1 MINELLKYYFK
12 LKYIKYIAFYILVC
26 ITIYPIDNLAIPFI
40 NSKLYPLLGIDDNKV
55 IELLIGLL
63 ICFSISAIMKI
74 FKDLLKHNIGPI
86 MTNKIRTRF
95 FELIIKRYSKNFENI
110 QSGDLLAKLMYIPEQ
125 IKQLMLYVFDNILP
139 DLLGITT
146 IIVIMYFKNRTVMKL
161 YILFAII
168 ILVINL
174 TIFINDTFFNKM
186 DDFIKHKYFIN
197 NKFSEKIN
205 NLFQI
210 YINNNIENEKDEFF
224 KYERENRDK
233 RVLHEKLLYSTHHI
247 NRIIAIIITII
258 ILKYCYDN
266 LKSGKIDYSEIIFIL
281 TIHTNMYRYLFISTF
296 ILSVKVG
303 FKQINVSMASEI
315 KDLLNTNITGKE
327 EINIKQIKVSDI
339 GFKYP
344 NTDNMILDN
353 VNLAINK
360 GDMIVIFGKSGSG
373 KSTIFKLLMGF
384 YSPTNGN
391 ITVNDTD
398 INNVDLKYYRN
409 QFAYVGQDTK
419 LFDMSIMDNIK
430 YSIDVTNDE
439 IYAIISKYNINPV
452 YEKLEKGLDT
462 GAGVDG
468 NNLSGGQRQMVLIL
482 RALLKK
488 PLIYLFD
495 EPTAALDPNTRTIIY
510 NILRDIKETTIVIS
524 HDPKI
529 AEYLKTVYY
538 LENKKLVEK

>member
-1 MINELLKYYFK
+1 ML
-12 LKYIKYIAFYILVC
+12 
-26 ITIYPIDNLAIPFI
+26 IT
-40 NSKLYPLLGIDDNKV
+40 
-55 IELLIGLL
+55 LI
-63 ICFSISAIMKI
+63 IFFSISAITRI
-74 FKDLLKHNIGPI
+74 FKDLLKDKIGPI
-86 MTNKIRTRF
+86 ITNKIRIRF

-110 QSGDLLAKLMYIPEQ
+110 QSGDLLAKLMYVPER
-125 IKQLMLYVFDNILP
+125 IRLLILYIFDNILP
-139 DLLGITT
+139 DLLGIVT
-146 IIVIMYFKNRTVMKL
+146 IIIIMYFKNRTVMKL

-168 ILVINL
+168 IFVISAA
-174 TIFINDTFFNKM
+174 IFTSDEYFNRIN
-186 DDFIKHKYFIN
+186 DFIKYKYFIN

-210 YINNNIENEKDEFF
+210 YINNNIETERDEFF

-233 RVLHEKLLYSTHHI
+233 RISHEKLLYIPSHI
-247 NRIIAIIITII
+247 NRIIVIILTII

-266 LKSGKIDYSEIIFIL
+266 LKSGKIDYPETIFIL
-281 TIHTNMYRYLFISTF
+281 TIHSNMYKYLFISTF
-296 ILSVKVG
+296 TMWVNAA
-303 FKQINVSMASEI
+303 FNQINVSMSSEI
-315 KDLLNTNITGKE
+315 NDLLNTNITGQEK
-327 EINIKQIKVSDI
+327 ININQINVSNI
-339 GFKYP
+339 KFKYP
-344 NTDNMILDN
+344 ATDNTILDS
-353 VNLAINK
+353 VVLSINK
-360 GDMIVIFGKSGSG
+360 GDKIVIFGKSGSG

-384 YSPTNGN
+384 YSPTGGN

-398 INNVDLKYYRN
+398 INDVDLKYYRN

-439 IYAIISKYNINPV
+439 IYAIISKYNIGSI
-452 YEKLEKGLDT
+452 YEKLERGLDT

-510 NILRDIKETTIVIS
+510 NIISSLHSTTIVIS

-529 AEYLKTVYY
+529 AGYLKTVYY
-538 LENKKLVEK
+538 LENKKLVKK